1 MKELLLLR
9 TKKVNFTINGK
20 IYMHVDGV
28 AMESP
33 LGPVL
38 ADIFMIELEKG
49 VLPELCIRYWKRY
62 VDDTICFVKSGTINY
77 VITKLNSFDSNIQF
91 TFEEEDK
98 GALPFLDVLI
108 QRNGD
113 SIVTTISLK
122 PTNDMMTFS

>member
-38 ADIFMIELEKG
+38 ADIFMIELEKV
-49 VLPELCIRYWKRY
+49 VLPELTECIKYWKRY
-62 VDDTICFVKSGTINY
+62 VDDTIC
-77 VITKLNSFDSNIQF
+77 L
-91 TFEEEDK
+91 
-98 GALPFLDVLI
+98 
-108 QRNGD
+108 
-113 SIVTTISLK
+113 
-122 PTNDMMTFS
+122 

>member
-38 ADIFMIELEKG
+38 ADIFMIELEKV

-98 GALPFLDVLI
+98 GTLPLLDVLI
-108 QRNGD
+108 QTKSNPMMTAIFR
-113 SIVTTISLK
+113 K
-122 PTNDMMTFS
+122 PTYNNLYLN